1 MRVVGMLGAV
11 LLAGGLGGCVPPP
24 QQQALVYAAP
34 PSAPLVAVP
43 GPGKAEAAFRADDGA
58 CQADVARLP
67 PGRAGQPSAAQLR
80 AAQVAAQ
87 TAGQAAGVAP
97 ELMPLPPEEL
107 PPGAAYLRCMT
118 SRGNQVQALQAAA
131 PPAYGYLA
139 AYPVYAGIGFGYP
152 FFYDDPFLLRFYGG
166 FGYRGYG
173 YYRGFGSR
181 GYGYGYGRGYGGYG
195 YGRGYGGHGYG
206 GGRYAGYGYG
216 GRFGGGGF
224 GRGEGGGYRGGFGQ
238 GGFGRR

>member
-1 MRVVGMLGAV
+1 MRTMRVVGMLGAV
-11 LLAGGLGGCVPPP
+11 LLAGGLGGCVPPQQ

-43 GPGKAEAAFRADDGA
+43 GPSKAEAAFRADDAA
-58 CQADVARLP
+58 CQADMARLP
-67 PGRAGQPSAAQLR
+67 PVRAGQPNAAQLR
-80 AAQVAAQ
+80 AAQA
-87 TAGQAAGVAP
+87 AGQAAGTAP

-152 FFYDDPFLLRFYGG
+152 FFYDDLFLLRFYGG

-173 YYRGFGSR
+173 HYRGFGYR
-181 GYGYGYGRGYGGYG
+181 GYGYDYGRGYGGYG
-195 YGRGYGGHGYG
+195 YG
-206 GGRYAGYGYG
+206 GGRYAGYGSG
-216 GRFGGGGF
+216 GRFGGVGY
-224 GRGEGGGYRGGFGQ
+224 GRGEGGGHRGGFGR

>member
-1 MRVVGMLGAV
+1 MRAIWMLGAV
-11 LLAGGLGGCVPPP
+11 LLAGGLSGCVPPP

-43 GPGKAEAAFRADDGA
+43 GPGKAEAAFRADDAA

-80 AAQVAAQ
+80 AAQA
-87 TAGQAAGVAP
+87 AGQAAGAAP

-139 AYPVYAGIGFGYP
+139 AYPVYAGIGYGYP

-173 YYRGFGSR
+173 Y
-181 GYGYGYGRGYGGYG
+181 GYGRGFGGYG
-195 YGRGYGGHGYG
+195 YGRGYSGYGYG
-206 GGRYAGYGYG
+206 GGRYAGYGSG
-216 GRFGGGGF
+216 GRFGGGGYS
-224 GRGEGGGYRGGFGQ
+224 RGDGGGHRGGFGR